1 MQAFTG
7 TLAKQVTI
15 LPNVIFSA
23 IKLPTSDK
31 PIQLVGFV
39 GKCPNKAINALKGTI
54 GSQVT
59 ILGRMK
65 TNKKTGQLEII
76 VEGAK

>member
-1 MQAFTG
+1 MQSYTG

-15 LPNVIFSA
+15 LPNVVFSA
-23 IKLPTSDK
+23 IKLPTYEN

-39 GKCPNKAINALKGTI
+39 GKCPNKVINALKAEPGT
-54 GSQVT
+54 QVT
-59 ILGRMK
+59 IMGRMK
-65 TNKKTGQLEII
+65 KNNKTGQLEII